1 MARPTKLT
9 PELQQR
15 IEQALRIGSTY
26 ELAAQYGGISYN
38 CFNEWRKRGLEELM
52 RVEDNSRASIRAEEL
67 PFVEFYEATQKAE
80 SEGAMGWLAKIEKA
94 ANDGNWQAAAWKL
107 ERRYPKDYGRT
118 VVSNEHTGANGGAIK
133 LSWEEMFSRSDDTDS
148 TD

>member
-9 PELQQR
+9 PDVQAR

-26 ELAAQYGGISYN
+26 ELAAQYGGIGYD
-38 CFNEWRKRGLEELM
+38 CFNEYRKRGKAELD
-52 RVEDNSRASIRAEEL
+52 RVQENPKASIRAEEL
-67 PFVEFYEATQKAE
+67 PFVQFYEATQKAE

-133 LSWEEMFSRSDDTDS
+133 TENTIIIKTGMDLDEL
-148 TD
+148 